1 MANKLI
7 KDLAAKYSISQ
18 EAAEEIYQSGVAG
31 GRETVIRSVK
41 TNPGDLHA
49 QLTSDLYRR
58 AYDEGLNLTAWLERE
73 DPSGEYNDGMDAFQR
88 QMAIADIRDASD
100 MYGGIRAHTVER
112 FYKATATSAVLFPE
126 WLRRQWVAPRQKR
139 FYSTN
144 ANLSAVLT
152 PSFLATEI
160 RAKQLAPSILDD
172 LIALRT
178 GIDSDSY
185 KAFYITDTTDLE
197 RVKRVSEG
205 SAFASATLAGADHE
219 IHLKKYGREINISYE
234 AMRRMKLDVL
244 AFHLG
249 RLALQTEQ
257 DKAQSAIAVAS
268 DGDGNSNSATATS
281 ISGLTGGVANALD
294 LQPWLDFWML
304 FTAPY
309 QPNIVLG
316 TSESILSLLTMDVGS
331 ANLMT
336 YLSNETKTG
345 AVGTASTPEG
355 PVFNF
360 RTYWRSYMESKK
372 ILVLDNRFALEMV
385 NEVGADLVETDRIIS
400 HQFDKVVMSEVLGFC
415 KLDNNATRVLNWG
428 A

>member
-1 MANKLI
+1 MTTKLI
-7 KDLAAKYSISQ
+7 KDLAAKYSISV
-18 EAAEEIYQSGVAG
+18 EAAEEIFQSGKAS

-41 TNPGDLHA
+41 ANAGELHG
-49 QLTSDLYRR
+49 QLTGDLYRR
-58 AYDEGLNLTAWLERE
+58 AYDEGLNLTAWLEKE
-73 DPSGEYNDGMDAFQR
+73 DPSSEYNDGLDAFQR
-88 QMAIADIRDASD
+88 QMAIADIRDTSD
-100 MYGGIRAHTVER
+100 VYGGVRAHTVER

-139 FYSTN
+139 FYST
-144 ANLSAVLT
+144 SGSISEVLT

-160 RAKQLAPSILDD
+160 RAKQLAPSILDN

-185 KAFYITDTTDLE
+185 KAFYLTDTIDSE
-197 RVKRVSEG
+197 RVKRTTEG
-205 SAFASATLAGADHE
+205 AGFASATLTGADHE

-249 RLALQTEQ
+249 RLAMQTEQ

-268 DGDGNSNSATATS
+268 DGDGNSNAATVTT
-281 ISGLTGGVANALD
+281 ISTLTNGVANSLD
-294 LQPWLDFWML
+294 FVPWLDFWML
-304 FTAPY
+304 FSEPY

-316 TSESILSLLTMDVGS
+316 TSQSILNLLTVDTGT
-331 ANLMT
+331 ANLMA
-336 YLSNETKTG
+336 YLL
-345 AVGTASTPEG
+345 VGNRNQAIGTMRTPEG

-360 RTYWRSYMESKK
+360 DAYWRSYMESKK
-372 ILVLDNRFALEMV
+372 IVVLDSRFALEMV
-385 NEVGADLVETDRIIS
+385 SEIGADLVETDRIIS

-415 KLDNNATRVLNWG
+415 KLDANAARVLNWG